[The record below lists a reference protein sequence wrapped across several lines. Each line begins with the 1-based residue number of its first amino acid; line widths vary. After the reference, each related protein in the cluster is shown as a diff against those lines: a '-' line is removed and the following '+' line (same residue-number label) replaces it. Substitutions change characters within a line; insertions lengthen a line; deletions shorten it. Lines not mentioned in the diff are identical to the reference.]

1 MYCSFLHYV
10 NLLIEQNGNQ
20 SLKDAKAGFVA
31 QHAFSCPIK
40 TDEIVVVVHI
50 VSLFVANL
58 QKINENRNKM
68 MKNFK
73 DDNMLLGYGV

>member
-1 MYCSFLHYV
+1 MIFINRA
-10 NLLIEQNGNQ
+10 NLLHQYY
-20 SLKDAKAGFVA
+20 
-31 QHAFSCPIK
+31 CPIK

-73 DDNMLLGYGV
+73 NDNMLLGYGV

>member
-1 MYCSFLHYV
+1 M
-10 NLLIEQNGNQ
+10 NWLIEQNGNQ
-20 SLKDAKAGFVA
+20 SLKDAKVGFVA
-31 QHAFSCPIK
+31 QHSFSCQIK

-73 DDNMLLGYGV
+73 NGNMLLGYGV